1 MLLNQTGAVRT
12 ILIILVVV
20 IVVAILASFI
30 LVPRTEMFF
39 LKRGINY
46 ASEKLNASLPS
57 VEGFNPDIHPV
68 DPLIVRTS
76 FDALS
81 MALVTDSV
89 RNDDFKRALSRFMTT
104 FKNSYLDQTIVP
116 REQILLADRL
126 DSIVRATAK
135 TRFPLVRTIL
145 LKHFIAFED
154 TAMQNYRAVL
164 TFDSLALYSEHTAS
178 GMFAPLSLELV
189 CETYNK
195 FEDLKISSQE
205 MEELK
210 SIIRRMER
218 FQLRDEFAGV
228 MTMLRSLPEYDEF
241 QDEEEFTLSA
251 AIVRRALRNPEF
263 DFYRIKPTLRSFIL
277 LWNEQKSAED
287 FERFDLAPLY
297 EFVRF
302 MRSVVERK
310 LN

>member
-1 MLLNQTGAVRT
+1 MLLNQTSAFRT

-135 TRFPLVRTIL
+135 IRFPRVHTIL

-241 QDEEEFTLSA
+241 QDAEEFTLSA

-287 FERFDLAPLY
+287 FERFDLVPLY

>member
-1 MLLNQTGAVRT
+1 MIFNQTGAVRT

-39 LKRGINY
+39 LKRGIGY

-81 MALVTDSV
+81 LALETDSV
-89 RNDDFKRALSRFMTT
+89 RTDDFKRALSRFMTA
-104 FKNSYLDQTIVP
+104 FKNKYLDQSIVP
-116 REQILLADRL
+116 TEQLLLANHL
-126 DSIVRATAK
+126 DSLTRATAK
-135 TRFPLVRTIL
+135 TRFPRVHTIL

-164 TFDSLALYSEHTAS
+164 TFDSLALYSRNTAS

-189 CETYNK
+189 CETYRK
-195 FEDLKISSQE
+195 FDDLKISSEE

-210 SIIRRMER
+210 SIIRQMER
-218 FQLRDEFAGV
+218 FQLRDEFTGV
-228 MTMLRSLPEYDEF
+228 MSMLRSRPEYQEYENAED
-241 QDEEEFTLSA
+241 FTLSA
-251 AIVRRALRNPEF
+251 HIVRRGLRNPEF

-287 FERFDLAPLY
+287 FERFDLVPLY

-310 LN
+310 LD